1 MGNEIPI
8 TTKFN
13 VNLNF
18 TFLLFFLGT
27 FIVNVCSIVII
38 IIKYHA
44 LNILIFYT

>member
-27 FIVNVCSIVII
+27 FIVNVCTIAII
-38 IIKYHA
+38 IIEYHA
-44 LNILIFYT
+44 LNVLTLYT